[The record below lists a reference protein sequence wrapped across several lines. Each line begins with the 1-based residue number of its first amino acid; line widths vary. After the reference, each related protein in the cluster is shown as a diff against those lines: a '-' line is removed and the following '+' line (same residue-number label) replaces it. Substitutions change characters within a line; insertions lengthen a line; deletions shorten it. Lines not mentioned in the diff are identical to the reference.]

1 MPAKT
6 AVRSAV
12 AAAGPRQAA
21 TVARLC
27 RWIESSQ
34 CLPGLAQLA
43 RLAGCSPRH
52 LHRMFKA
59 VTGLTPKA
67 YAEAHRARRVRT
79 ALVREA
85 TVTGAVYGAG
95 FASASRFY
103 EKADAMLG
111 MTPTRFRAGGA
122 GMQIRFAVGRCVL
135 GDILVASSARGVCA
149 ILLGDDPG
157 RLLRELQDCFPRA
170 ELFGGDERFERM
182 VAQVVGFVEAPR
194 KGIGLPLD
202 VQGTAFQQRVWQA
215 LRRIPP
221 GRTVSYSEIAQ
232 RIGAPKAVRAV
243 AGACAANMLA
253 VAIPCHRVVRSDG
266 GLPGYRWGIARKRA
280 LLARESAD

>member
-1 MPAKT
+1 MPAK
-6 AVRSAV
+6 
-12 AAAGPRQAA
+12 AAASTTGVAGGAQQTA

-27 RWIESSQ
+27 RWIESAEN
-34 CLPGLAQLA
+34 LPSLAQLA

-59 VTGLTPKA
+59 ATGLTPRA
-67 YAEAHRARRVRT
+67 YAEAQRARRVRA
-79 ALVREA
+79 ALTREA
-85 TVTGAVYGAG
+85 TVTDAVYGAG

-103 EKADAMLG
+103 DKADALLG
-111 MTPTRFRAGGA
+111 MTPTRYRGGGA
-122 GMQIRFAVGRCVL
+122 GMQIRFAVGRCCL
-135 GDILVASSARGVCA
+135 GDILVAASPRGVCA

-157 RLLRELQDCFPRA
+157 RLLRELQDRFPRA
-170 ELFGGDERFERM
+170 ELLGADARFERL

-266 GLPGYRWGIARKRA
+266 GLSGYRWGIARKRA
-280 LLARESAD
+280 LLEREAAD